1 MRRSVCILGI
11 NSRNMKVEILKELK
25 RLENQNEIKILLAV
39 ESGSRAWGFSSKDSD
54 WDVRYIYVHKLD
66 WYLKI
71 DQLKDNQEEILE
83 NYIDLAGWEL
93 KKALKLFRKSNP
105 PLLEWLRSPIVYK
118 DEYFFSELLREMSK
132 EYFNSQSC
140 MHHYLHMAEGNFK
153 NYLQNDLVRVKKY
166 FYVLRPILACD
177 WIFNYN
183 SVPPMEFQSLVE
195 SEVKE
200 LEIKVIIEQLL
211 ARKISGEELDIEPKI
226 QLLNDFLEAKI
237 VFYSNYLKLKK
248 NISKPD
254 TERLDMLFMQTLRMT
269 WEKKEI

>member
-1 MRRSVCILGI
+1 
-11 NSRNMKVEILKELK
+11 MKEEILKELK
-25 RLENQNEIKILLAV
+25 RLEKQLEIKILLAV
-39 ESGSRAWGFSSKDSD
+39 ESGSRAWGFSSTDSD

-83 NYIDLAGWEL
+83 NDIDLAGWEL

-105 PLLEWLRSPIVYK
+105 PLFECLRSPIVYK
-118 DEYFFSELLREMSK
+118 DEYSFSELLREISK

-153 NYLQNDLVRVKKY
+153 TYLQKDLVRVKKY

-177 WIFNYN
+177 WIFNKN
-183 SVPPMEFQSLVE
+183 SVPPMEFQMLVE

-200 LEIKVIIEQLL
+200 IEIKIIIDQLL

-226 QLLNDFLEAKI
+226 QVLNDFLEAKI
-237 VFYSNYLKLKK
+237 VFYSNFLKLKNK
-248 NISKPD
+248 ASKPD
-254 TERLDMLFMQTLRMT
+254 TDRLDMLFKQTLRVA
-269 WEKKEI
+269 WEKEEV